1 MNHYYKKTTRAR
13 RLALSALA
21 LLSGCAFQTYSP
33 KPLDPTL
40 TAEHLQARDPSQPAF
55 RQYLLSQGYSETQ
68 LPIRQWDLRDL
79 TFSAFYFHP
88 QLEVARAKWRA
99 TQAKEITAGSRPNP
113 GISGLVE
120 HHSQDGNS
128 PWLYGIA
135 FDIPV
140 VTGDKRQAR
149 IEEATNL
156 SNAARMEIGQTAWDI
171 RKRLR
176 EDWLSYNESR
186 QRAAVLRDETALRK
200 EIVDMLEARLSAGM
214 VSNVEL
220 GNARLLWQ
228 EAQQALLAEE
238 GRLPGLEA
246 ALASSAGLSVKSFRQ
261 LALKPLADLSTT
273 ALPPP
278 EQQLK
283 PELQQAAM
291 LNRLDIRAA
300 LARYAAAE
308 AKLRLE
314 IARQYPDIVLSPGY
328 SYDQGDRIWSLG
340 FSTLLALVDRNQG
353 LIAEAKSLR
362 EVEAAQFEAL
372 QANVIAELDQA
383 EARYSAAVD
392 EWKKARELLD
402 AQQSQAAR
410 ISRQFDRGY
419 ADRLEYRTAQL
430 STVLARQGLA
440 SAYYK
445 VQRSVGALEDAVQ
458 RPLEDGD
465 SILLE
470 NLETKNGPSPSG
482 AANEP

>member
-1 MNHYYKKTTRAR
+1 MNQYYKKTTRFR

-33 KPLDPTL
+33 EPLDPAL
-40 TAEHLQARDPSQPAF
+40 TADHLQARDPSVPGF
-55 RQYLLSQGYSETQ
+55 RQYLLSQGYTETQ

-99 TQAKEITAGSRPNP
+99 AQSKEITAGTRPNP
-113 GISGLVE
+113 GITGLTE
-120 HHSQDGNS
+120 HHSQDGDS
-128 PWLYGIA
+128 PWLYTIA
-135 FDIPV
+135 FDIPI
-140 VTGDKRQAR
+140 VTGNKRQAR
-149 IEEATNL
+149 MEEAENL
-156 SNAARMEIGQTAWDI
+156 SNASRMEIGQAAWDI

-176 EDWLSYNESR
+176 EDWTSYNESR
-186 QRAAVLRDETALRK
+186 QRAAVLRDETTLRK
-200 EIVDMLEARLSAGM
+200 EIVDMLEARLNAGM

-246 ALASSAGLSVKSFRQ
+246 ALAGSAGLSLQSFRQ
-261 LALKPLADLSTT
+261 LELKPLAEPSAVDTSQI
-273 ALPPP
+273 

-291 LNRLDIRAA
+291 LNRLDIRAG

-308 AKLRLE
+308 ARLRLE

-340 FSTLLALVDRNQG
+340 FSTLLALLDRNQG

-372 QANVIAELDQA
+372 QANVIAGLDQA

-402 AQQSQAAR
+402 AQESQAER

-440 SAYYK
+440 NAYYK
-445 VQRSVGALEDAVQ
+445 VQRSIGALEDAVQ

-465 SILLE
+465 AILLD
-470 NLETKNGPSPSG
+470 NLETKNGQSPSG
-482 AANEP
+482 ATNEP